1 MARSL
6 RVVVVEELSLLRQG
20 IRLVLESDPLIRV
33 VDEAENAAHA
43 IDVVEREQPTVVVID
58 GASPAQL
65 ATLKERAP
73 DTRIL
78 LLSQC
83 RDEPFVAAMLRAGA
97 DGYLLKTCA
106 PTDLIRGVRLLGE
119 GRQVAPVIDRH
130 LQILVHSKR
139 DADELL
145 SKREREILALVAEGY
160 TSKGIARKLQ
170 LSPRTVGNHRAR
182 IMAKLRVDN
191 CIQATAQ
198 ALQLGLIALPTGAPL
213 LAS

>member
-33 VDEAENAAHA
+33 VDEAENAANA

-58 GASPAQL
+58 GAAPAQL

-73 DTRIL
+73 NTRIL

-83 RDEPFVAAMLRAGA
+83 RDEPFVAAMLRAGV
-97 DGYLLKTCA
+97 DGYLLKSCA

>member
-33 VDEAENAAHA
+33 VDEAENAANA

-58 GASPAQL
+58 GAAPAQL

-83 RDEPFVAAMLRAGA
+83 RDEPVVAAMLRAGA

-198 ALQLGLIALPTGAPL
+198 ALQLGLIAMPTGVPL

>member
-1 MARSL
+1 VGRMI
-6 RVVVVEELSLLRQG
+6 RVVVVEELALLRQG
-20 IRLVLESDPLIRV
+20 IRLVLETDPQIRI
-33 VDEAENAAHA
+33 VDEAENAATSLE
-43 IDVVEREQPTVVVID
+43 VVEREQPTVVVID
-58 GASPAQL
+58 GAGPAQL
-65 ATLKERAP
+65 AALKERAP
-73 DTRIL
+73 AARIL

-83 RDEPFVAAMLRAGA
+83 RDEPFVAAMLRAGV
-97 DGYLLKTCA
+97 DGYLLKSCS
-106 PTDLIRGVRLLGE
+106 PTDLIRGVRLVAE
-119 GRQVAPVIDRH
+119 GRQTTPVLDRH
-130 LQILVHSKR
+130 LQLVVHHKR
-139 DADELL
+139 EADDLL

-198 ALQLGLIALPTGAPL
+198 ALQLGLIALPSGAPL